1 MNLQIDITV
10 SEEYSSLIRELTK
23 VEYQSLK
30 QSIKE
35 HGQFIPIVINQNGI
49 VIDGHHRNKA
59 CKKLLIKPKIEVREF
74 KDVAA
79 ERKFIH
85 ECNVR
90 RRHLNLLIVF

>member
-59 CKKLLIKPKIEVREF
+59 CKELLIKPKIEVREF
-74 KDVAA
+74 SNKA
-79 ERKFIH
+79 R
-85 ECNVR
+85 
-90 RRHLNLLIVF
+90 